1 MHRKRQAPANQRSH
15 DFVQKLLLRR
25 PRGSGGQGHGR
36 AQAGGQRGRARR
48 SCFRRKMPASEKI
61 ADDAGS
67 GDDMEMMALEDE
79 EHDEDAAPA
88 ASASPA
94 ASAAASAA
102 PAAASAPAAHSEP
115 LDVVFGIL
123 GLPGDEAALWQEAEA
138 HAEADAALPFYD
150 FRTCQVHD
158 GKDNKGAI
166 LGRIKPVR
174 PGAKDE
180 AISVYCR
187 RHGCSKMLRPTQAP
201 DQANLL
207 AWFRDGKDI
216 PDQHKP
222 EYKAEHMNKWP
233 QA

>member
-1 MHRKRQAPANQRSH
+1 
-15 DFVQKLLLRR
+15 
-25 PRGSGGQGHGR
+25 
-36 AQAGGQRGRARR
+36 
-48 SCFRRKMPASEKI
+48 MPASEKI

-88 ASASPA
+88 ASAASASPA
-94 ASAAASAA
+94 ASAASAA

-115 LDVVFGIL
+115 LDVVFGLL

-166 LGRIKPVR
+166 LGSIKPVR

-233 QA
+233 KA